1 MIGELNMENP
11 FQNNLYNIFESAPTP
26 KVELEL
32 PLFDSPIDIS
42 DWSSGIS
49 PDGVPIV
56 KPKDES
62 APYRMSWNF
71 DDVSHTTSN
80 PTQSP
85 VNNSSKDDD
94 KKLNN
99 SIGSRQKQA
108 MKFFTDKGLTNY
120 QAAGI
125 VGNLMHES
133 GDKSLGI
140 TTSIGDGGR
149 SIGLGQWKGSRRRN
163 LQNFAKSKGKSSDDF
178 MTQLEFIWEEMTNP
192 DFGETGFRVL
202 DRLKRTN
209 NVKDATNIFMIYYER
224 PGIPNFSNRLKHAR
238 SLIEK

>member
-1 MIGELNMENP
+1 MENP
-11 FQNNLYNIFESAPTP
+11 FQNNLYNIFESAPVP

-56 KPKDES
+56 KPEDES
-62 APYRMSWNF
+62 TPYRMSWNF
-71 DDVSHTTSN
+71 DNVSYTSPN
-80 PTQSP
+80 PTQPP
-85 VNNSSKDDD
+85 VNSSKDND
-94 KKLNN
+94 KKLSN

-125 VGNLMHES
+125 VGNLMYES
-133 GDKSLGI
+133 GDESLGI
-140 TTSIGDGGR
+140 TTSIGDNGD
-149 SIGLGQWKGSRRRN
+149 SIGLGQWKDSRRKN
-163 LQNFAKSKGKSSDDF
+163 LQNFAKSKGKSLDDF
-178 MTQLEFIWEEMTNP
+178 TTQLEFIWEEMTNP
-192 DFGETGFRVL
+192 EFGEIGFRVL
-202 DRLKRTN
+202 DRLRRTN
-209 NVKDATNIFMIYYER
+209 NVKDATNIFMTYYER
-224 PGIPNFSNRLKHAR
+224 PRLLNFNNRLKCAQ